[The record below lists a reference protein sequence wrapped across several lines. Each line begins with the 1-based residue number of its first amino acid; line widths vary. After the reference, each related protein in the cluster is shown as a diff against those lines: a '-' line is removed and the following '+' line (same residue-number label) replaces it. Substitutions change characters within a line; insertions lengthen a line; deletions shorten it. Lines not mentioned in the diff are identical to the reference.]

1 MSRHSETKEKPK
13 TTEVPVNTRTV
24 GTPGGTYLL
33 YLEDYVHTFIRKLY
47 EDKEKQSQECAVF
60 LYGYEFD
67 EAGRHYLIVSGAAE
81 KESPVTPGEHFFSS
95 CYCIGEAEIVQGK
108 DAEFGLEAVL
118 LNGKRVI
125 LDNYY
130 IYYDQNEEMQNY
142 LIEWNLNKQKYRIR
156 NEMDD
161 TVRLGKMAQAY
172 NREEVKV
179 NFLWNVMNVLSL
191 GFVVCVMAYAII
203 SINNYHKMKDM
214 EKTLSYIVTVVSE
227 NSNAAELAQT
237 FSVTGD
243 AYSQTQT
250 EQERE
255 RPEENQTVADSVEE
269 EQTQYASD
277 CMSIAPMEEMQSDA
291 VSNVEEDAYSNI
303 SAGST
308 EEISGSVS
316 APVAEETSQGMPDAS
331 VVSEE
336 TQPIQYYIVQEGD
349 TLRSISFQVY
359 GTYSKVD
366 EICAWNGIEN
376 ADSILYGQR
385 LLLH

>member
-1 MSRHSETKEKPK
+1 MNRHNETKEKPK
-13 TTEVPVNTRTV
+13 TTEVPVNTRAV
-24 GTPGGTYLL
+24 GMPGGTYLL

-47 EDKEKQSQECAVF
+47 EDKEKQNQECAVF

-67 EAGRHYLIVSGAAE
+67 EAGRHYLIVSGAVE
-81 KESPVTPGEHFFSS
+81 KESSVTSGERFFPS
-95 CYCIGEAEIVQGK
+95 CYCIGEAGIVQGR
-108 DAEFGLEAVL
+108 DAEFGMEAVL
-118 LNGKRVI
+118 LNGKKVI

-214 EKTLSYIVTVVSE
+214 ETTLSYIVTVVSE
-227 NSNAAELAQT
+227 NTNAAELAQT

-243 AYSQTQT
+243 AYSQIQT
-250 EQERE
+250 EQGIE
-255 RPEENQTVADSVEE
+255 RPEDNQTVTNSVEE

-277 CMSIAPMEEMQSDA
+277 CMSIVPMEEIQSDA
-291 VSNVEEDAYSNI
+291 VSDVEKDTNNNI
-303 SAGST
+303 VAGST
-308 EEISGSVS
+308 EEMSGNVS
-316 APVAEETSQGMPDAS
+316 ASAEEETSKGMQDPSA
-331 VVSEE
+331 VSEE
-336 TQPIQYYIVQEGD
+336 TQPVQYYVVQEGD